1 MRIEASV
8 LSEGAMKQSART
20 SAARLAL
27 ASLLAACVC
36 AVQAQDFGRLDK
48 HARKVQHR
56 LAKYRT
62 GSYLHLVLSDET
74 DSYGALGT
82 LSDAS
87 FTFTSADT
95 NAVTTYAYSDI
106 DRVRTDKEIIG
117 EGAEPRRH
125 IRHLVPILVT
135 AATAG
140 AGAAVYEAVR

>member
-1 MRIEASV
+1 
-8 LSEGAMKQSART
+8 MKQSIRT

-27 ASLLAACVC
+27 ASMLLAC
-36 AVQAQDFGRLDK
+36 ASAAQAQNSSQLDK

-62 GSYLHLVLSDET
+62 GSYLHLMLRDDTS
-74 DSYGALGT
+74 SYGALGT

-95 NAVTTYAYSDI
+95 NATTTYTYDDI
-106 DRVRTDKEIIG
+106 DRVRTDQEAIG
-117 EGAEPRRH
+117 EGSEPHHH

-135 AATAG
+135 VAAVG
-140 AGAAVYEAVR
+140 AGAVAYEAVR